1 LQAAGSPYESVPTW
15 HNSRFHRGLH
25 RTTKPGIDGTPDHGF
40 KPNPCVQ
47 AHLEGPTGAT
57 TTQTRPDL
65 DNPNQRG
72 VSVIVNVTA
81 NAGGLDSITLNIG
94 GKDKAPTTRSCSPW
108 RCRRSRRPLSALP
121 EGGRGREPGR
131 QRLLPGTWRIRVVA
145 GSANPISYSVGWST
159 LQ

>member
-1 LQAAGSPYESVPTW
+1 
-15 HNSRFHRGLH
+15 
-25 RTTKPGIDGTPDHGF
+25 
-40 KPNPCVQ
+40 
-47 AHLEGPTGAT
+47 
-57 TTQTRPDL
+57 
-65 DNPNQRG
+65 
-72 VSVIVNVTA
+72 VIVNVTA
-81 NAGGLDSITLNIG
+81 NAGGLDSITLNIE

-145 GSANPISYSVGWST
+145 GSAKPISYGVGWST